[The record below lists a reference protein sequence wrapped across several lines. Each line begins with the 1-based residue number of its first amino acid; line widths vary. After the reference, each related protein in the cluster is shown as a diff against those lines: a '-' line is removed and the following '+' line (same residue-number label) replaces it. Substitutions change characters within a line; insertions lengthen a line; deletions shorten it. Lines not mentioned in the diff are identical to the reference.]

1 MGTDDKRE
9 FLAKNFGIPQNR
21 MFNSRNTKFA
31 EEIRR
36 ETGGRGVDV
45 ILNSLVRMFLKQCLV
60 LWMLAPRMIL

>member
-1 MGTDDKRE
+1 VGTDDKRE

-45 ILNSLVRMFLKQCLV
+45 ILNSLVRRFLEQCLM
-60 LWMLAPRMIL
+60 LWLLLG